1 MKLLKN
7 RNYFLLTLLLLLAN
21 SCEYLEYDETSFNRK
36 EDVFTDFNRSKNFL
50 TAIYNYL
57 PTDFNSIDGAMRASA
72 SDEAEHVLD
81 LSNIQRFNQGRY
93 SALQPIDNVWGNMYS
108 GIRAVNMFLEETEGQ
123 EFIEDQYN
131 LDYDEIIEQFKNYP
145 YEARFLRAYFY
156 FELLKRYKNI
166 PLITKVLTPE
176 EAINA
181 KQSSFD
187 EVVSFIIS
195 ECDAISLELPESYIG
210 FSSSSETGRV
220 TKGAALA
227 LKARLLLYAASPLHN
242 TNNNSSLW
250 EAAAIA
256 AKEVID
262 LNVYSLENNYANIV
276 NNYTSNELILE
287 RREGNTNGFERRNF
301 PVGFEGGNTGTCP
314 TQNLV
319 DAYEMQSNGLP
330 ITDPA
335 SGYDP
340 NNPYSGRDPRLQQT
354 VITNGSTWKGQTV
367 QSFIGGANGKPITNA
382 TKTGYYLKKYVIEA
396 INLQPTNTTSREH
409 TWVLFRYGEVLLNY
423 AEAMNEAYGPENAN
437 SLGLTALEAVNLIRQ
452 RANMPN
458 FPSGLSQN
466 QFRDKLRN
474 ERMVELAF
482 EDHRF
487 WDIRRW
493 KIGQQTTDIYQ
504 MEITPNNTGGGFVFE
519 KKLLEVRAFE
529 DRMNLYPIPQAE
541 LFKNRNLT
549 QNTGW

>member
-1 MKLLKN
+1 MKILKYI
-7 RNYFLLTLLLLLAN
+7 NYVLIATLFLTVSN
-21 SCEYLEYDETSFNRK
+21 CDYLDYDETSFNRK
-36 EDVFTDFNRSKNFL
+36 DDVFTDFNRSKNFL

-72 SDEAEHVLD
+72 SDEAEHVFD
-81 LSNIQRFNQGRY
+81 LSDIQRFNQGRY
-93 SALQPIDNVWGNMYS
+93 SPLQPIDNVWGNMYS
-108 GIRAVNMFLEETEGQ
+108 GIRAANMFLVETAGQ
-123 EFIEDQYN
+123 EFLEDQYN
-131 LDYDEIIEQFKNYP
+131 LDYGEIIEQFNNYA
-145 YEARFLRAYFY
+145 YEARFLRAFFY
-156 FELLKRYKNI
+156 FELVKRYKNI
-166 PLITKVLTPE
+166 PLITEVLTPE

-181 KQSSFD
+181 QQSSFN
-187 EVVSFIIS
+187 EVVDFIIS
-195 ECDAISLELPESYIG
+195 ECDAIALELPEDYSN
-210 FSSSSETGRV
+210 FSSESETGRA
-220 TKGAALA
+220 TRGAALA
-227 LKARLLLYAASPLHN
+227 LKARTLLYAASPLHN
-242 TNNNSSLW
+242 TSNEVSLW
-250 EAAAIA
+250 VDAANA
-256 AKEVID
+256 AKSVID
-262 LNVYSLENNYANIV
+262 LNAYTLENNYSNIV
-276 NNYTSNELILE
+276 NNFTSNELIFE

-301 PVGFEGGNTGTCP
+301 PVGYEGGNTGTCP

-340 NNPYSGRDPRLQQT
+340 TNPYSGRDPRLQRT
-354 VITNGSTWKGQTV
+354 VIINGSTWKGQTV
-367 QSFIGGANGKPITNA
+367 QSFIGGANGQPIAFA

-396 INLQPTNTTSREH
+396 INLLPTNTTTREH

-423 AEAMNEAYGPENAN
+423 AEAMNEAYGPENAAT
-437 SLGLTALEAVNLIRQ
+437 LGMTALDAVNEIRQ

-458 FPSGLSQN
+458 FPSGLTQEE
-466 QFRDKLRN
+466 FREKLRN

-493 KIGQQTTDIYQ
+493 EIGEQTEDIFQ
-504 MEITPNNTGGGFVFE
+504 MEIRPDNSGTGFIFE
-519 KKLLEVRAFE
+519 KKLLEVRPFE

-541 LFKNRNLT
+541 LFKNTNLT